1 MSTTSAPP
9 RFVPTL
15 TDVVA
20 RPHSAYSTTRYAA
33 GGSDY
38 AVSSDDQL
46 LKRVMQRVDVV
57 LERRLREAV
66 GKVIL
71 EHTQELV
78 PRLRTEIEAL
88 VKDSI
93 AQALAQEAGQ
103 K

>member
-20 RPHSAYSTTRYAA
+20 RPHSAHSATRYAA